1 MFHPTVALPARP
13 DLEHY
18 KTRAKELLA
27 ASKSGDRDA
36 IRAWATEWLQTLV
49 RPPGAPPAAGTEAR
63 IREVIDPIASFAE
76 GRLATKPTLS
86 TAQFVMARVHGFDS
100 WPKFGAHV
108 RGLARGEVRSFESA
122 VDAILEGD
130 VVGLRSLLAS
140 QPQLAR
146 ARSTRTSEAT
156 LLHYTAANGVE
167 SYRQK
172 TPSNIVEVATTLLD
186 AGAEVDAPHEPHGSS
201 GPGTALGLVATSEHP
216 ARAGV
221 QLALL
226 ERLRM
231 AGANLEGAPG
241 GWVPLESALAQAR
254 PEAAAWLADHGARV
268 TIVGA
273 AGLGRRE
280 RVSELFD
287 QETPRQREL
296 ALISAA
302 TYGHLEVMAWL
313 LDHGVD
319 VAAQD
324 GQTAL
329 HLAAHGGHLDA
340 VRMLLARGAPL
351 EVKNQYGG
359 TVLDQALWSAAHDA
373 GGWGGN
379 HPGLDYAPI
388 VEALVVAGAR
398 IEPGWSTGIAVIDE
412 LLRRGRD
419 SS

>member
-1 MFHPTVALPARP
+1 MFHPTIALPHRP
-13 DLEHY
+13 DLEQY

-27 ASKSGDRDA
+27 ASKSDDRDA

-49 RPPGAPPAAGTEAR
+49 RQPGAAPAASAEAR
-63 IREVIDPIASFAE
+63 VREEIAQIVPFAE
-76 GRLATKPTLS
+76 GQLATKATLS

-100 WPKFGAHV
+100 WPKFGAHI
-108 RGLARGEVRSFESA
+108 RGLAKGDVRSFESA
-122 VDAILEGD
+122 VDAILAGD
-130 VVGLRSLLAS
+130 VVGLRSLLTSRPA
-140 QPQLAR
+140 LAR

-167 SYRQK
+167 SYRQR
-172 TPSNIVEVATTLLD
+172 TPPNIVEIASTLLD
-186 AGAEVDAPHEPHGSS
+186 AGAEVDAPHEPHAST

-221 QLALL
+221 QIALL
-226 ERLRM
+226 ERLRV
-231 AGANLEGAPG
+231 AGANLEGAPR
-241 GWVPLESALAQAR
+241 GWVPLEAALAQAR

-280 RVSELFD
+280 RVTELFD
-287 QETPRQREL
+287 QATARHREL

-302 TYGHLEVMAWL
+302 TYGHGEVVAWL

-319 VAAQD
+319 IAAQD

-329 HLAAHGGHLDA
+329 HLAAHGGHLDTLK
-340 VRMLLARGAPL
+340 MLLARGAPL

-388 VEALVVAGAR
+388 VEALVAAGAN
-398 IEPGWSTGIAVIDE
+398 IEPEWSTGIAVIDE
-412 LLRRGRD
+412 LLRRGQ
-419 SS
+419 S